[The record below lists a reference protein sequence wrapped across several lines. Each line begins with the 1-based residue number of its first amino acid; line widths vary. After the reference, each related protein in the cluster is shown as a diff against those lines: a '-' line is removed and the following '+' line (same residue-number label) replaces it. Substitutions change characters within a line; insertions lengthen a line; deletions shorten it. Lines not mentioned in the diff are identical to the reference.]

1 MGNNSSLLGEKQRYN
16 ILLLGLEGSG
26 KTALFNRIMAENA
39 SLVDQIVLGASVR
52 GGGSS
57 SSKTNNTGNSGADD
71 FNNNNNGASPN
82 SPNTEKGGAYGFP
95 AAHVPTPLDRTE
107 VTTIAGR
114 RVTLCELGGGND
126 LRRTG
131 AWSRYASCGV
141 DAIALVVDAHDRGRA
156 YDAFEALIAA
166 LTADSFRA
174 AFGSADVPI
183 AVLIN
188 KLDGAPSHNKA
199 GENSGGGGGE
209 YGDASGGGRNTVNMR
224 GLSSGAGQSLA
235 GANADD
241 GFGMALRAEE
251 VRRLM
256 DFDRA
261 LRPFAFA
268 AGGLHCEAPHSMSR
282 LGFPN
287 APKKGSAGSPLGGK
301 KSKKV
306 KRGEFEGFGDPNRDS
321 PAYHTTAGDD
331 GNSGGLERITT
342 TTTTVSSS
350 SGYYGSPSSAAGSPI
365 SVVSSTSFGS
375 ASAAAGGEGGASAE
389 ERARAAAMA
398 VLDRRQIE
406 FFEVSART
414 GANVSTAA
422 KWLCRAAKRVEAA
435 YACRTA
441 TAERERREA
450 AGSVKR
456 AVDEER
462 RARKEME
469 NAKRNQKPVKF

>member
-1 MGNNSSLLGEKQRYN
+1 MSSICSFFSQ
-16 ILLLGLEGSG
+16 
-26 KTALFNRIMAENA
+26 TA
-39 SLVDQIVLGASVR
+39 
-52 GGGSS
+52 
-57 SSKTNNTGNSGADD
+57 
-71 FNNNNNGASPN
+71 
-82 SPNTEKGGAYGFP
+82 
-95 AAHVPTPLDRTE
+95 
-107 VTTIAGR
+107 
-114 RVTLCELGGGND
+114 
-126 LRRTG
+126 
-131 AWSRYASCGV
+131 YA
-141 DAIALVVDAHDRGRA
+141 
-156 YDAFEALIAA
+156 
-166 LTADSFRA
+166 FRA
-174 AFGSADVPI
+174 AFGSANVPI
-183 AVLIN
+183 GLLIN
-188 KLDGAPSHNKA
+188 KLDVAPSHNKA
-199 GENSGGGGGE
+199 GGENSGGGE
-209 YGDASGGGRNTVNMR
+209 CGGRNTVNMR
-224 GLSSGAGQSLA
+224 GLSSGAVQSLA

-241 GFGMALRAEE
+241 GMALRAEE
-251 VRRLM
+251 LRRLM

-287 APKKGSAGSPLGGK
+287 APQEGVRWLTVGR
-301 KSKKV
+301 KSKKA

-331 GNSGGLERITT
+331 GNSGGLDRITT

-375 ASAAAGGEGGASAE
+375 TSAAAGGEGGASAE

-469 NAKRNQKPVKF
+469 SAKRNQKPVKF